1 MPETPRVLIVD
12 DDPVMRDLVSVIT
25 MAQGFEVLQASDGAE
40 GLSIIRNAPRI
51 DLVISDWEMPF
62 MDGVE
67 FCRQI
72 RALHMPKYIHV
83 LLLTAR
89 QRQADFLAAMEAGA
103 DDFLSKP
110 FNPAML
116 SARLGVT
123 KRLLALQSRLMQN
136 NELLTRTNE
145 RLTETYTKLQEDMDA
160 AARAQRRLLPEPL
173 KTMGR
178 AHFASCLV
186 PSADISGD
194 MYNFFELPDGSIGFY
209 MVDVAGHGARAALMS
224 VTLNRL
230 LNADAFVNGDGR
242 QHHGRPHA
250 PHSVVSELNR
260 RFVPDSEIVDYFTM
274 ICGVL
279 DQDTG
284 QLRFCQAGHPHPVVV
299 PRNGAP
305 YAVGSG
311 GFPVGL
317 LDGMDYD
324 DTIVSLAPGTRV
336 VLHSDGV
343 TECASPDG
351 EFYGEARLHKLLHE
365 VRELPIDQ
373 VSDAVREDLYAWRG
387 GTGFDDDVS
396 VLAFEIH
403 S

>member
-1 MPETPRVLIVD
+1 MQETPRVLIVD

-25 MAQGFEVLQASDGAE
+25 MAQGFDVMQASDGAE
-40 GLSIIRNAPRI
+40 GLSIIRSMPQV
-51 DLVISDWEMPF
+51 DMVISDWEMPF

-72 RALHMPKYIHV
+72 RAMHLPKYIHV

-110 FNPAML
+110 FNPAMF
-116 SARLGVT
+116 SSRLGVT
-123 KRLLALQSRLMQN
+123 KRLLALQNRLMQN
-136 NELLTRTNE
+136 NDLLTRTNE
-145 RLTETYTKLQEDMDA
+145 RLTEAYNKLQEDVDA

-173 KTMGR
+173 KTVGR
-178 AHFASCLV
+178 AQFASCLV
-186 PSADISGD
+186 PSANISGD

-224 VTLNRL
+224 VTLNRIL
-230 LNADAFVNGDGR
+230 TADAFIYSDAR
-242 QHHGRPHA
+242 QQIMQPHA
-250 PHSVVSELNR
+250 PRSLVSELNR
-260 RFVPDSEIVDYFTM
+260 RFVPDAEIVDYFTM

-279 DQDTG
+279 DQNG
-284 QLRFCQAGHPHPVVV
+284 GRVRFCQAGHPHPVVV
-299 PRNGAP
+299 PRNEAP
-305 YAVGSG
+305 FPVGSG

-317 LDGMDYD
+317 VDGMDYD
-324 DTIVSLAPGTRV
+324 DTVVPLSPGTRV

-351 EFYGEARLHKLLHE
+351 EQYGETRLHKLLDE
-365 VRELPIDQ
+365 MRDLPIDRI
-373 VSDAVREDLYAWRG
+373 SDVVREDLYAWRG
-387 GTGFDDDVS
+387 GGGFDDDVS
-396 VLAFEIH
+396 VLAFEIN